1 MDPVGAKL
9 LEVAKKELG
18 YREKTGGYTKYGDW
32 YGKTYEGGD
41 GYYSTAPWCDMF
53 LTWAAAKLDVQD
65 RVGEFASTID
75 HAEWFEKH
83 DAWGTKPEPGAL
95 VFFSWSGSKD
105 IGSIEHVGLVE
116 SVKGSK
122 LHTIEANTDGVYLKR
137 KTRDVGD
144 VVGYG
149 YPGKIKVAGKPLP
162 GTAVSAGGGET
173 YVAKHAAP
181 VTAANA
187 AEGPRPG
194 DAVTVQHTAPKT
206 AGDQPVV
213 QPEAL
218 LGGLL
223 AVAVC
228 GTAALATG
236 KAMAAKV
243 PTEAPIRVRKRGRH
257 HKKPVEIP
265 ADITPA
271 VLESAEAGTG
281 IMPAISAAVAAEA
294 EEREFWSR
302 VSTLQEDKE
311 LAFWD
316 TLHADLSPFW
326 SDAPEHAMADA
337 GSDRISRAPHRSG
350 TH

>member
-65 RVGEFASTID
+65 QVGEFASTID
-75 HAEWFEKH
+75 HAEWFKKH

-105 IGSIEHVGLVE
+105 IDSISHVGLVE
-116 SVKGSK
+116 SVKGTK

-137 KTRDVGD
+137 QTRDVGD

-149 YPGKIKVAGKPLP
+149 YPGKVKVAGKPLP
-162 GTAVSAGGGET
+162 GTVATGGGET
-173 YVAKHAAP
+173 YAAKHAAP

-187 AEGPRPG
+187 AEGPRPVG
-194 DAVTVQHTAPKT
+194 AVTSQHTAPKA
-206 AGDQPVV
+206 AGDHQVV

-223 AVAVC
+223 AIAVC
-228 GTAALATG
+228 GTAALTTG

-243 PTEAPIRVRKRGRH
+243 PTEAPVRVRKRGKH

-265 ADITPA
+265 AGLTPA
-271 VLESAEAGTG
+271 DLDAAEAGTG

-302 VSTLQEDKE
+302 VSALQEDKE

-316 TLHADLSPFW
+316 SLHAELAPIR
-326 SDAPEHAMADA
+326 SDTAARTMAD
-337 GSDRISRAPHRSG
+337 RP
-350 TH
+350 

>member
-9 LEVAKKELG
+9 LDVAEKELG
-18 YREKTGGYTKYGDW
+18 YREKAGGYTKYGSW
-32 YGKTYEGGD
+32 YGKTYEDGD

-53 LTWAAAKLDVQD
+53 LTWAAAELGVQD
-65 RVGEFASTID
+65 WVGEFASTVD
-75 HAEWFEKH
+75 HATWFEKH

-137 KTRDVGD
+137 QTRDLGD

-149 YPGKIKVAGKPLP
+149 YPGKVKVAGKSLP
-162 GTAVSAGGGET
+162 DTITGGGEKT

-194 DAVTVQHTAPKT
+194 DAVTSQHTAPKA
-206 AGDQPVV
+206 AGDHQVV

-228 GTAALATG
+228 GTAALTTG
-236 KAMAAKV
+236 KAMAARV
-243 PTEAPIRVRKRGRH
+243 PTEAPVRVRRRGRH
-257 HKKPVEIP
+257 HKRPVALP
-265 ADITPA
+265 ADLTPA
-271 VLESAEAGTG
+271 DLDAAEAGTAL
-281 IMPAISAAVAAEA
+281 MPAISAAVAAEA

-316 TLHADLSPFW
+316 TLHAELAPIW
-326 SDAPEHAMADA
+326 SDAAGRTMA
-337 GSDRISRAPHRSG
+337 GRR
-350 TH
+350 

>member
-1 MDPVGAKL
+1 MLDI
-9 LEVAKKELG
+9 AKKELG
-18 YREKTGGYTKYGDW
+18 YREKAGGYTKYGDW

-41 GYYSTAPWCDMF
+41 SYYSTAPWCDMF

-65 RVGEFASTID
+65 WVGEFASTID
-75 HAEWFEKH
+75 HAEWFKKH

-105 IGSIEHVGLVE
+105 TGSIEHVGLVE

-122 LHTIEANTDGVYLKR
+122 LHTMEANTDGVYLKR
-137 KTRDVGD
+137 QTRDVGD

-149 YPGKIKVAGKPLP
+149 YPGKVKVAHKSLP
-162 GTAVSAGGGET
+162 DTITAGPGEKT

-194 DAVTVQHTAPKT
+194 EAVTVQHTASK
-206 AGDQPVV
+206 AVGDHTVV
-213 QPEAL
+213 QPGAL
-218 LGGLL
+218 LGRLL

-236 KAMAAKV
+236 KAMAVKV
-243 PTEAPIRVRKRGRH
+243 PTEAPIRVRKRGKH
-257 HKKPVEIP
+257 HKKPVELP

-271 VLESAEAGTG
+271 VLDASEAGTAV
-281 IMPAISAAVAAEA
+281 MPAITAAVATEA
-294 EEREFWSR
+294 EERKFWSR
-302 VSTLQEDKE
+302 VSTFKDDEE

-316 TLHADLSPFW
+316 TLYADLSPIW
-326 SDAPEHAMADA
+326 STSPGHAMAD
-337 GSDRISRAPHRSG
+337 RP
-350 TH
+350 